1 MKMTEYGSFKWSG
14 MTKSE
19 NHLKSKLEKA
29 PITDVPRWLIALLF
43 LIPVLL
49 YLPGIFGKI
58 PYPSE
63 SALYTDLMLTH
74 YPNALYLK
82 NSIIEFHQIPLW
94 STLIHSG
101 APFAANP
108 LAGLFYIPG
117 WLALLFPLPEGISIV
132 IAAHVVFAT
141 WGMYLFLKEEG
152 SGELGS
158 IAGGLIVGLM
168 PKLAAHYG
176 AGHVSMIYAISWTP
190 WLLLVSNKDRRG
202 WKTGI
207 IAALLF
213 LADPR
218 WAVYAGIFWFTY
230 DIAHRQKGNLKNYFL
245 VYLKA
250 GITALLIASPLIVP
264 LYEYIGLST
273 RPRMGLNDIQAFSLS
288 PERILGLIIPTG
300 GGNPEWYIYFGG
312 IVFGLFF
319 MQLFIK
325 QARRVNRFWNIW
337 IIVSLLI
344 SFGSWFFNPEWL
356 INLPIIS
363 LMRVPARAL
372 FILGFSFSA
381 ISARMI
387 NYLTSNCQDF
397 QKISKIAFG
406 IGLVS
411 LGLAVPIIYMLG
423 EFSISAIW
431 GFGFLFILSIIL
443 FIKRFGIESEKLVWI
458 IVGILVIDLIGAGTQ
473 SYYLKEIEA
482 TNQDIIAKIG
492 EDQEIF
498 RLYSPSYSY
507 PQHLAAENDVQMADG
522 VDPMQITAYSD
533 FMERASGVNS
543 AGYSV
548 TIPAFK
554 SGNPKVDNVGTS
566 PNAFLLSLLN
576 VKYVISEFEIENPDL
591 QEIINN
597 DQLVLYE
604 NIYLSERAWAE
615 ENPKSIENYQGV
627 DYGNVSKI
635 KLSPNRIE
643 IFAKGPGRLVLSEV
657 QYPGWKVVVDGNRQP
672 IELAYGL
679 LRSVNLPEGDH
690 VVEFYFRPLTVYV
703 GIGMAMIGWILAI
716 WQIYR
721 KRDNEIL

>member
-1 MKMTEYGSFKWSG
+1 MTEYVFIKWGG

-19 NHLKSKLEKA
+19 NHLEPKPVKASK
-29 PITDVPRWLIALLF
+29 TDVPSWLITLLF
-43 LIPVLL
+43 FIPVLIF
-49 YLPGIFGKI
+49 LPGIFGEI
-58 PYPSE
+58 PFPSE

-82 NSIIEFHQIPLW
+82 SSIIEFQQIPLW

-117 WLALLFPLPEGISIV
+117 WLALLFPLPEGISLV
-132 IAAHVVFAT
+132 LAAHAVFAT

-152 SGELGS
+152 SGELGA

-190 WLLLVSNKDRRG
+190 WLFLFSKKDRRG

-218 WAVYAGIFWFTY
+218 WAVYAGIFWFTF
-230 DIAHRQKGNLKNYFL
+230 DIAHRRKGNLKNYSL
-245 VYLKA
+245 YYLKA

-273 RPRMGLNDIQAFSLS
+273 RPRMGLNDIQVFSLS

-312 IVFGLFF
+312 IVFGLFL
-319 MQLFIK
+319 MQLFVK
-325 QARRVNRFWNIW
+325 QVRRKNRFWNIW
-337 IIVSLLI
+337 IIISLLI
-344 SFGSWFFNPEWL
+344 SFGSWFINPEWL
-356 INLPIIS
+356 IDIPIIS
-363 LMRVPARAL
+363 LLRVPARAL
-372 FILGFSFSA
+372 FILGFSFSV
-381 ISARMI
+381 ISARTI
-387 NYLTSNCQDF
+387 DYLISNRQDF
-397 QKISKIAFG
+397 QNISKIAFG
-406 IGLVS
+406 IALISV
-411 LGLAVPIIYMLG
+411 GLAVPIIYLLG

-431 GFGFLFILSIIL
+431 GFGFLFTLSIIL
-443 FIKRFGIESEKLVWI
+443 FIRRTGIESERWTWI
-458 IVGILVIDLIGAGTQ
+458 IVGILVIDLLGAGTQ
-473 SYYLKEIEA
+473 GYYLNEIEA
-482 TNQDIIAKIG
+482 TNQAILAKIG
-492 EDQEIF
+492 GDQENF
-498 RLYSPSYSY
+498 RIYSPSYSY
-507 PQHLAAENDVQMADG
+507 PQHLAAENGVKLTDG
-522 VDPMQITAYSD
+522 VDPMQIAAYSD

-554 SGNPKVDNVGTS
+554 SGNPKVDNVGAS

-576 VKYVISEFEIENPDL
+576 VKYVISEFEIENQDL
-591 QEIINN
+591 REIINK
-597 DQLVLYE
+597 DQVILYE
-604 NIYLSERAWAE
+604 NIYLSERAWVE
-615 ENPKSIENYQGV
+615 DSPKSIEDYQGV
-627 DYGNVSKI
+627 DYGNVSKL

-643 IFAKGPGRLVLSEV
+643 IFAQGPGRLVLSEV
-657 QYPGWKVVVDGNRQP
+657 QYPGWKVIVDGNRQP

-703 GIGMAMIGWILAI
+703 GLGMAMVGWILAI

-721 KRDNEIL
+721 KRENEIL

>member
-1 MKMTEYGSFKWSG
+1 

-19 NHLKSKLEKA
+19 NHLVSKPEKA
-29 PITDVPRWLIALLF
+29 SMTDLPRWLISLLF

-49 YLPGIFGKI
+49 FLPGIFGKI

-82 NSIIEFHQIPLW
+82 SSIIEFQQIPLW

-108 LAGLFYIPG
+108 LSGLFYIPG

-132 IAAHVVFAT
+132 LAAHVVFAT
-141 WGMYLFLKEEG
+141 WGMYLLLKEEG
-152 SGELGS
+152 LGELGA

-168 PKLAAHYG
+168 PKVAAHYG

-190 WLLLVSNKDRRG
+190 WLFLVSKKDRRG

-207 IAALLF
+207 VAALLF

-218 WAVYAGIFWFTY
+218 WAVYAGIFWLTY
-230 DIAHRQKGNLKNYFL
+230 DIAHSQKGNLKYHSL
-245 VYLKA
+245 YYLKA
-250 GITALLIASPLIVP
+250 GITAFLIASPLIVP

-273 RPRMGLNDIQAFSLS
+273 RPRMGLDDIQAFSLS
-288 PERILGLIIPTG
+288 PERIFGLIIPTG
-300 GGNPEWYIYFGG
+300 GGNPEWYLYFGG
-312 IVFGLFF
+312 IVFGLFL
-319 MQLFIK
+319 MQLFVK
-325 QARRVNRFWNIW
+325 KVRRENRFWNIW
-337 IIVSLLI
+337 IVFSLMV
-344 SFGSWFFNPEWL
+344 SFGSWFINPEWL
-356 INLPIIS
+356 IKIPIIS
-363 LMRVPARAL
+363 LLRVPARAL
-372 FILGFSFSA
+372 FILGFSFSV
-381 ISARMI
+381 ISARTI
-387 NYLTSNCQDF
+387 NYLTSNRKDF
-397 QKISKIAFG
+397 QILSKIAFG
-406 IGLVS
+406 LALVS
-411 LGLAVPIIYMLG
+411 MGLAVPIIYKLG

-431 GFGFLFILSIIL
+431 GFGFLFTLSL
-443 FIKRFGIESEKLVWI
+443 VLLLRRTGIGPYKWTWI
-458 IVGILVIDLIGAGTQ
+458 IVGLLVLDLLGAGTQ
-473 SYYLKEIEA
+473 SYYLNEIEA
-482 TNQDIIAKIG
+482 TDQDILRKIDR
-492 EDQEIF
+492 DQEVF

-507 PQHLAAENDVQMADG
+507 PQHLAAENGVQLADG
-522 VDPMQITAYSD
+522 VDPMQIAAYSD

-591 QEIINN
+591 QKIINKG
-597 DQLVLYE
+597 QVFLYE
-604 NIYLSERAWAE
+604 NIYLSERAWVE
-615 ENPKSIENYQGV
+615 ERPKSIEDFQGV
-627 DYGNVSKI
+627 NYGNVSKLD
-635 KLSPNRIE
+635 LSPNRIE
-643 IFAKGPGRLVLSEV
+643 IFAQGPGRLVLSEV

-690 VVEFYFRPLTVYV
+690 EVEFYFRPLAVYI
-703 GIGMAMIGWILAI
+703 GLGMAMIGWILAI

-721 KRDNEIL
+721 KEDDEIQEKSLFGSDI